1 MNFYLALFCVNFGFK
16 RNKSL
21 QLSVYICGLHN
32 ASSGCIGV
40 FFYFL
45 FCVSAIKLLYGKRLI
60 AGRIKYNQSFE

>member
-40 FFYFL
+40 YFL
-45 FCVSAIKLLYGKRLI
+45 FLI
-60 AGRIKYNQSFE
+60 LCFSNKIVVW